1 MLSDVA
7 MRVGDVVYRKLDR
20 NAPEVL
26 GRVKRASELGIGP
39 KYSGITDNYFLTEF
53 CESVEPVWDDATET
67 LMNKILNSE
76 LKYHPDF
83 WFKNIVQKDGEYLA
97 IDWEPRGTDWSDAP
111 KEVRK
116 DIMMARYNNMLDRWR
131 RDNPPVFGGADDAFL
146 RF

>member
-1 MLSDVA
+1 
-7 MRVGDVVYRKLDR
+7 MRVGDVVYRRFEDPSLV
-20 NAPEVL
+20 ET
-26 GRVKRASELGIGP
+26 VKRASELGIGP
-39 KYSGITDNYFLTEF
+39 KFYGTTDNYFLTEF

-83 WFKNIVQKDGEYLA
+83 WFKNIVQKDEYLA